1 MKIDPKFLSA
11 EVALDS
17 ELLQKAN
24 EIIQNITQLESLLD
38 SDISQL
44 AIQIQQI
51 QESIPSE
58 VNLSDIIS
66 QLQQLESD
74 LTAEIQ
80 NRINE
85 DSQLNSFISSEVSDR
100 IAEDNL
106 IKSDLSNEVLNRT
119 LADNELQLNIN
130 AEITNRI
137 NSDNDIVT
145 LLNAETSNRLAADL
159 TLQTT
164 KVQKSGD
171 SMTGNLHM
179 LNNSIESVNKIDKRI
194 AVTVP
199 TYTTAIQGGT
209 LELDNESTSVHF
221 ITGTVSNFSVKF
233 PNATTLHNGVN
244 YEIYNR
250 TNSPITLKYQDDSLI
265 GILSPESVSSL
276 ILQDNSTVNG
286 MYSPFSVEVNQASG
300 ISNYNATSSSIFS
313 TTSDIYTVI
322 DQFSITPAAG
332 KYAIWFSCS
341 ATSST
346 NNANNFV
353 VLSKNGTIIQESERR
368 AQSVSSNFVL
378 QLQTLAIIDFDGTE
392 ELTASVKVTSG
403 TLTITDRTGVAI
415 RLGPVG

>member
-1 MKIDPKFLSA
+1 MKIDPKFLST

-24 EIIQNITQLESLLD
+24 EIIQNIMQLESLLD

-44 AIQIQQI
+44 ATQIQQI
-51 QESIPSE
+51 QETIPSE
-58 VNLSDIIS
+58 VNLADIIS
-66 QLQQLESD
+66 QLQQLESS
-74 LTAEIQ
+74 LTSEIQ

-85 DSQLNSFISSEVSDR
+85 DSQLNSLISSEVSNR
-100 IAEDNL
+100 ISEDNL
-106 IKSDLSNEVLNRT
+106 IKSDLANEILDRT
-119 LADNELQLNIN
+119 LADNELQLNI
-130 AEITNRI
+130 
-137 NSDNDIVT
+137 
-145 LLNAETSNRLAADL
+145 NAETSNRLAADL

-164 KVQKSGD
+164 KVEKAGD

-199 TYTTAIQGGT
+199 TYTTATQGGT
-209 LELDNESTSVHF
+209 LELDSESTSVHF
-221 ITGTVSNFSVKF
+221 ITGTGSNFSVKF

-250 TNSPITLKYQDDSLI
+250 TNSPVTLRYQDDSLI

-276 ILQDNSTVNG
+276 ILQDNSTING
-286 MYSPFSVEVNQASG
+286 IYSPFSVEVNQASG
-300 ISNYNATSSSIFS
+300 ISNYNATSSSIFY
-313 TTSDIYTVI
+313 TTLDTYTVI
-322 DQFSITPAAG
+322 DQFSITSAAG

-353 VLSKNGTIIQESERR
+353 VLSKNGNIIQESERR

-378 QLQTLAIIDFDGTE
+378 PLQTLAIIDFDGTE

-403 TLTITDRTGVAI
+403 TLSITDRTGVAI